1 MIQVSDRQGYTR
13 ASISLLLLYKL
24 DFVLTKEK
32 QTLFEPFNKFIKQ
45 N

>member
-1 MIQVSDRQGYTR
+1 MNYLPLQHDTR

-32 QTLFEPFNKFIKQ
+32 QTQFEPFNKFIKQ